1 MAQGTGSRVSPH
13 VPTLFLQLADPCH
26 RFIVT
31 DDKEGPDS
39 VFQQNIK
46 DVSVL
51 LFSEVLGLT
60 FP

>member
-1 MAQGTGSRVSPH
+1 MSPH